1 VSLNQFKDS
10 RKVEVM
16 PHDPQWRVSFLEESE
31 QIALT
36 MGENVVTIHHI
47 GSTAIPSIYAKPI
60 IDFLIEVKDI
70 AKVDDRNAAM
80 AALGYEA
87 MGEFG
92 LAGRRFFR
100 KNSTAGKRTHH
111 LHAFEAKSA
120 EIKRHLAFRDYIIA
134 HPEVA
139 QKYSELKR
147 ELAKMYPEDIQ
158 GYMNGKN
165 GLIRE
170 VEKKALEWQKFN
182 LTRTNSPPGVETPAS
197 KLKSS
202 L

>member
-1 VSLNQFKDS
+1 MSLNQFKDS
-10 RKVEVM
+10 RKVEVV
-16 PHDPQWRVSFLEESE
+16 PHDPQWRVSFLEESK

-36 MGENVVTIHHI
+36 IGENVVTIHHI

-92 LAGRRFFR
+92 IPGRRFFR
-100 KNSTAGKRTHH
+100 KNNAAGKRTHH
-111 LHAFEAKSA
+111 LHAFEAKA
-120 EIKRHLAFRDYIIA
+120 LEVKRHLAFRDYTIA
-134 HPEVA
+134 HPEIA

-147 ELAKMYPEDIQ
+147 ELAKKYPEDIQ
-158 GYMNGKN
+158 SYMNGKN
-165 GLIRE
+165 GFIKE
-170 VEKKALEWQKFN
+170 VEKKALEWQ
-182 LTRTNSPPGVETPAS
+182 
-197 KLKSS
+197 
-202 L
+202 

>member
-1 VSLNQFKDS
+1 MSLNQCNDS
-10 RKVEVM
+10 RTVEVI
-16 PHDPQWRVSFLEESE
+16 PHNPTWRITFIEDSK
-31 QIALT
+31 QIALA

-70 AKVDDRNAAM
+70 AKVDDQNLAM
-80 AALGYEA
+80 AVLGYEA

-92 LAGRRFFR
+92 IRDRRFFL
-100 KNSTAGKRTHH
+100 KNSAAGKRTHH
-111 LHAFEAKSA
+111 LHTFEAKSP

-147 ELAKMYPEDIQ
+147 ELAKKYPEDIQ
-158 GYMNGKN
+158 GYMKGKN
-165 GLIRE
+165 GFIRE
-170 VEKKALEWQKFN
+170 VEKTALEWQNLKFIYSN
-182 LTRTNSPPGVETPAS
+182 LSTLTNES
-197 KLKSS
+197 
-202 L
+202 

>member
-1 VSLNQFKDS
+1 MSLNQFKDS
-10 RKVEVM
+10 RKVEVV
-16 PHDPQWRVSFLEESE
+16 PHDPTWQVSFIEESK
-31 QIALT
+31 QIALA
-36 MGENVVTIHHI
+36 MGSNVVTIHHI
-47 GSTAIPSIYAKPI
+47 GSTAIPNIYAKPI

-70 AKVDDRNAAM
+70 AKVDDRNPAM

-92 LAGRRFFR
+92 IPGRRFFR
-100 KNSTAGKRTHH
+100 KNNSAGKRTHH

-120 EIKRHLAFRDYIIA
+120 EVKRHLAFRDYTIA

-147 ELAKMYPEDIQ
+147 ELAKKYPEDIQ

-165 GLIRE
+165 GFIKE
-170 VEKKALEWQKFN
+170 VEKKALEWQN
-182 LTRTNSPPGVETPAS
+182 LN
-197 KLKSS
+197 LN
-202 L
+202 